1 MAAQRWSSR
10 NALAVFIAALALRLV
25 YLWQIRGMPFF
36 RVPIGDGR
44 SYWEWAGRI
53 AGGDWIG
60 TETFYQAPLYPYF
73 LAAIRAVFGRSV
85 PAVYVV
91 QALLGSVACVL
102 VYLAAERLF
111 SRRVG
116 VAAGLMLAL
125 YPPAVFFDGVLQKAS
140 VALFLT
146 SALVLLAA
154 ATIERRRWWLWLAM
168 GADLA
173 LLGLTRENALALAP
187 VALAWFVWRVR
198 GPGWKSRLGGGAALA
213 GGFLLILL
221 PVGIRNY
228 CVGGSF
234 LLTTSQ
240 MGTNFY
246 IGNGPAAD
254 GTYVAIR
261 PGRGNPRFERQ
272 DAAEAAER
280 ALGRSLT
287 PGEVSD
293 FWMAR
298 SWDHIRSRPGRWLRL
313 MLRKSLLVVNRYE
326 VPDAEDYYF
335 YLRWSWLAGGL
346 GWVWNFGV
354 LFPLA
359 GAGVWLTRSRGRQL
373 WVLYA
378 LFLAMGASVA
388 AFYLF
393 ARYRFPL
400 VPILTPF
407 AAAGLVEGYR
417 AIRERK
423 RREVTG
429 LFAVA
434 IVLAVVANIPV
445 YPRSHKAGGGFYNWA
460 VVLKERG
467 RNDEAI
473 EKFEAA
479 VRLQPDLAEA
489 HCGLADM
496 RQQQGALQAA
506 RDSYRRAVELR
517 RDYPRAWNNLGL
529 VLVRMGDLDGA
540 AAALRTA
547 LDLDPAYDSPRGNLA
562 RLARV
567 ARARGRAEL
576 AAGIEAYLAD
586 SSPKESENPAMRLPA
601 VDSPQR

>member
-1 MAAQRWSSR
+1 MAAKRRSSLDV
-10 NALAVFIAALALRLV
+10 LAIFIAALALRLI

-36 RVPIGDGR
+36 RVPVGDER

-73 LAAIRAVFGRSV
+73 LAVIRAVFGDSILT
-85 PAVYVV
+85 VYIS
-91 QALLGSVACVL
+91 QALLGSGACVL
-102 VYLAAERLF
+102 MYLAAKRLF

-146 SALVLLAA
+146 SALVFVVVL
-154 ATIERRRWWLWLAM
+154 TIEHPRWWLWLAM
-168 GADLA
+168 GAGLGLLA
-173 LLGLTRENALALAP
+173 LTRENALALVP
-187 VALAWFVWRVR
+187 VALAWFAWRVR
-198 GPGWKSRLGGGAALA
+198 GPGWKSRLGCGAALV

-228 CVGGSF
+228 SVGGSF

-246 IGNGPAAD
+246 IGNGPDAD
-254 GTYVAIR
+254 GTYVPIR
-261 PGRGNPRFERQ
+261 PGRGNPRFERK
-272 DAAEAAER
+272 DATEMAEK
-280 ALGRSLT
+280 ALGRSLS

-293 FWMAR
+293 YWMTR
-298 SWDHIRSRPGRWLRL
+298 SWEHIRSRPGCWLRL

-326 VPDAEDYYF
+326 VPDVEDYYF
-335 YLRWSWLAGGL
+335 YTRWSWLVHGL

-359 GAGVWLTRSRGRQL
+359 GVGVWLTRSKTRQL

-393 ARYRFPL
+393 ARYRLPL
-400 VPILTPF
+400 VPLLMPF
-407 AAAGLVEGYR
+407 AAIGLVEGCR
-417 AIRERK
+417 VIRYGK
-423 RREVTG
+423 RGKVAR

-434 IVLAVVANIPV
+434 IALAVVANIPI
-445 YPRSHKAGGGFYNWA
+445 YPRNRKAGGAFYNWA
-460 VVLKERG
+460 VVLKEQG
-467 RNDEAI
+467 RFDEAI
-473 EKFEAA
+473 EQYKEA
-479 VRLQPDLAEA
+479 VRLRPEYADA
-489 HCGLADM
+489 HCGLADL
-496 RQQQGALQAA
+496 RQQQGALREA
-506 RDSYRRAVELR
+506 RDSYRQAVKLR
-517 RDYPRAWNNLGL
+517 HEFPRAWNNLGL
-529 VLVRMGDLDGA
+529 VLARMGDLDGA

-547 LDLDPAYDSPRGNLA
+547 LELDPAYKSPRSNLA

-567 ARARGRAEL
+567 ARARGREGL
-576 AAGIEAYLAD
+576 ATEIEAYLASPSSGSSED
-586 SSPKESENPAMRLPA
+586 SK
-601 VDSPQR
+601 DSKGPE